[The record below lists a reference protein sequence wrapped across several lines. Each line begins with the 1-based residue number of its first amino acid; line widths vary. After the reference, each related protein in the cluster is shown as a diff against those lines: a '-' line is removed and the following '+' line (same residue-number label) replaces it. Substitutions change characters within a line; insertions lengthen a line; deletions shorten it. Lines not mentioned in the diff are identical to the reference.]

1 MCVGEEIVA
10 TQDAARWALLAAR
23 GAPSPPLHPHPHTH
37 TQAPRVAQP
46 RARSAE
52 KYCLRNGPSHATP
65 RSRPCGHLMHCE
77 NSRWKGMD
85 GGGTRTRREVGTAAH
100 TASRGPRAPS
110 GQGGQPSFARV
121 ARSASCQRLSRAQ
134 WTTRRS
140 MAERGTSIACPSVI
154 RRPGGAGRD
163 EPRRR
168 WPSPGRALAA
178 PTARPARPPARTSA
192 PAAASSASRRFR
204 PFPRLPRFP
213 RFRRRTWPA
222 RGEQLLHCKRRGFP
236 PIHARAPDTG
246 QTPPPPRLPCLS
258 KAAWSSRNRSVCLS
272 RQGAERS
279 AGITQSSRTDGSSK
293 SHIRGERARRRRR
306 GGLTAVDR
314 VLKPKATSRSMTAI
328 HKDA

>member
-1 MCVGEEIVA
+1 
-10 TQDAARWALLAAR
+10 
-23 GAPSPPLHPHPHTH
+23 
-37 TQAPRVAQP
+37 
-46 RARSAE
+46 
-52 KYCLRNGPSHATP
+52 
-65 RSRPCGHLMHCE
+65 
-77 NSRWKGMD
+77 
-85 GGGTRTRREVGTAAH
+85 
-100 TASRGPRAPS
+100 
-110 GQGGQPSFARV
+110 
-121 ARSASCQRLSRAQ
+121 
-134 WTTRRS
+134 

-258 KAAWSSRNRSVCLS
+258 KPRGVLATDRCASADKAQS
-272 RQGAERS
+272 GAERS

-293 SHIRGERARRRRR
+293 SHIRGERVRRRRR
-306 GGLTAVDR
+306 GEGGGRGGMTAVDR